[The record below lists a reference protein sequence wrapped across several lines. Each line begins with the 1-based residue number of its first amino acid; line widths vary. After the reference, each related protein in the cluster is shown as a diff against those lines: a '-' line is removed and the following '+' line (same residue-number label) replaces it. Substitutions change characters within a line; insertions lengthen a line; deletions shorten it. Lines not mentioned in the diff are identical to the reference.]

1 MKHRIDPGP
10 VTAEEYVERL
20 KAICLRAAG
29 SGFPRRQRDR
39 HILFRSIVAD
49 LDENATYSEPELNA
63 ALKRW
68 IADVGESLG
77 MDHVHLRRH
86 LVDEGYLVRDAA
98 GREYSVVEE
107 GRGVVRFVPQL
118 RTLSVPRLLQE
129 EGAQR
134 DRERAQRLAGDR

>member
-1 MKHRIDPGP
+1 MKHRPETGP

-29 SGFPRRQRDR
+29 SGFPRKQRDR

-49 LDENATYSEPELNA
+49 LDEGATYSEPKLNA
-63 ALKRW
+63 VLKKW

-77 MDHVHLRRH
+77 TDHVHLRRH

-98 GREYSVVEE
+98 GRAYRVEAE
-107 GRGVVRFVPQL
+107 GASVRFCSDTRRIDVAALL
-118 RTLSVPRLLQE
+118 RDARE
-129 EGAQR
+129 ELEIRKARRGAV
-134 DRERAQRLAGDR
+134 ES